1 MPETIRLKTQVGIDR
16 EINVQLNQDFE
27 QLEILSLKVR
37 SEDVYTRMCADYGVV
52 VGRVVANGGY
62 GVPNVKVS
70 VFVPLTEEDAQ
81 NEIISTLYPYTSLTD
96 VNEDGYRYNLLPY
109 DTQHT
114 GHIPTGT
121 FPTRNDVLTNPAVI
135 EVYDKYYKFTV
146 KTNGSGDYMIMGV
159 PIGSHTLVMDCDLS
173 DIGPFSQSPQDLIRM
188 GRASADQLDGVNFK
202 SSANLFSLPQIVN
215 INQSVDIS
223 PFWGQPE
230 VCQINIARKDFD
242 LKSVGINIQPSAI
255 FMGSLVTGIDDES
268 VEKNCKPPRDMGN
281 LCNLSVGPGEIISVR
296 QTIRQDTQGRPIL
309 EQGTLPQGGKVIDGD
324 GTWVVDVPM
333 NLDYVTTNEFG
344 EQIFSQDPTVGIP
357 TKGKYR
363 FKVKYTQPTN
373 FESQEIRRGYFLV
386 PNIKEYGWVNSDE
399 DPAYIVNTGDTN
411 YQKFIGSYYFG
422 TEWSGYTNPTEA
434 IACRDTFYEMQYNK
448 VYTVAQH
455 YDEYKKG
462 FNRSKFIGIKEIT
475 DSSCAS
481 ENNKFP
487 ATDGVQ
493 SFDFLVF
500 LLNILLPI
508 NYYVIL
514 ALLPIIHVLAFI
526 WPIFQVLI
534 TFVYGTLS
542 YIVFGIC
549 KAINLLPGINLT
561 CTQPQSFGDIFDS
574 IRNPF
579 VKISLPNISY
589 PDCQLCDCGQSE
601 TPPTDNA
608 ESKKVIDASTQSAV
622 SPNADFFN
630 TSNWNST
637 DTNIQS
643 AFAGLGYNPQTK
655 KLPIF
660 QIKNSGYNFVNNLPI
675 WETINKFNLKSKY
688 FDSDVY
694 PGSNRI
700 KVQVEPKLNY
710 DVNPNLF
717 HYDNITALIVD
728 PGVQETF
735 TSGQL
740 LSFQQAL
747 LSKDP
752 NPKAPTTGTTTGITG
767 KTVQGQTITINYAD
781 PTSPLTNK
789 SVNYTLSGATT
800 ASTVSYKFATDIEYF
815 QVITGTTYDDFITYN
830 SSTLGSSLK
839 NQIQEQIIMFKNQGV
854 DGAEPYFDYLSQWL
868 GGTLGIIFLV
878 RGVDPHS
885 GRKRIKYDLS
895 RIFGYN
901 SWGNVTVENDFF
913 LNVPVQVG
921 LTNVRHN
928 DFTNNTENHSGYL
941 YYDSY
946 TFTAGTQYSSYTTNL
961 QSYYSSLD
969 ATQRNVFEPT
979 TTGSTTLLSTMVQ
992 VGTSGE
998 LLAIQKT
1005 PNGVGYKGNEYIEGG
1020 SYIWYGNYATVNP
1033 FNGDNNNGVLPQFYY
1048 APAYSLQ
1055 NMTMYSQ
1062 RMVMRSDRLPTGTQ
1076 PEISGNNHYAGQ
1088 ASVTLTYSLIT
1099 DNGNAATVSSAS
1111 GAGGVNATNNPDIA
1125 TGGTVNKVI
1134 ESFSCAGMVD
1144 LNCYINQ
1151 NGEFIVLPS
1160 TNDCNTNNGG
1170 QVLVNGCYRLVN
1182 KPILSLLPLDS
1193 NHGNSDYVLLS
1204 QWLERFRMNF
1214 AICRGVLSHTFVNSW
1229 LNGSLFAFPFESSV
1243 FFDKNNKPYNRK
1255 VSTNIITGNKEVNYL
1270 YCGDLLVFEPKSNNF
1285 YYRSSPYDGINFVG
1299 SRANTFFSQPVNT
1312 KDLLFPT
1319 TLLDMGPKYVW
1330 QSEVN
1335 KTPNYFGYQMN
1346 KFNSTTWSDDSNL
1359 LQLFIVSRLVNQNF
1373 LQRIIGG
1380 VFGAGG
1386 VGSLFSRDEDRVDGD
1401 FAQMLQINSQY
1412 GVTPFTA
1419 ENYPDDPNA
1428 VGDNPIFVGAD
1439 KNKDPLFGVFY
1450 SGFTADRD
1458 LISPRR
1464 IDRTL
1469 TGTTLIADYL
1479 GTKSQEVPFFKWA
1492 NNAWVG
1498 GENTIFGSQ
1507 NNSWYTYGGNP
1518 TVESKKYQEFDR
1530 RLKPFF
1536 QGNNNL
1542 LENAYGYIYQRNP
1555 DGTYNTVAST
1565 PTNEYTLTSAPWYFY
1580 FGLKKGKS
1588 AMDKYVQQYLGTETN
1603 AQQ

>member
-1 MPETIRLKTQVGIDR
+1 MPETIRLKTQVGVDR
-16 EINVQLNQDFE
+16 EINVQLDQDFE

-37 SEDVYTRMCADYGVV
+37 SEDVYTRMCADYGIV

-62 GVPNVKVS
+62 GVPNVRVS

-81 NEIISTLYPYTSLTD
+81 NEIIETLYPYTSFSD

-109 DTQHT
+109 SQQHS
-114 GHIPTGT
+114 GHVPTGT

-135 EVYDKYYKFTV
+135 EVYDKYYKFSV

-159 PIGSHTLVMDCDLS
+159 PVGTHTLVMDCDLS

-188 GRASADQLDGVNFK
+188 GRANADQLDGVNFK
-202 SSANLFSLPQIVN
+202 SSSDLYSLPQIVN
-215 INQSVDIS
+215 INQSVDVN

-230 VCQINIARKDFD
+230 ICQINIARNDFD
-242 LKSVGINIQPSAI
+242 LRSVGINIQPTSI
-255 FMGSLVTGIDDES
+255 FMGALVTGIDDEAI
-268 VEKNCKPPRDMGN
+268 EKNCKPPRDMGN

-296 QTIRQDTQGRPIL
+296 QTIFQDSQGRPIL

-324 GTWVVDVPM
+324 GTWVTDIPM

-344 EQIFSQDPTVGIP
+344 EQIFSQDPKIGIP

-373 FESQEIRRGYFLV
+373 FESQEIRRASFLV
-386 PNIKEYGWVNSDE
+386 PNIKEYGWFNSDE
-399 DPAYIVNTGDTN
+399 DPAYIVNTGNTN

-422 TEWSGYTNPTEA
+422 TDWSGYTNQADA
-434 IACRDTFYEMQYNK
+434 IACKDTFYEMQYNK

-475 DSSCAS
+475 DNSCAS

-500 LLNILLPI
+500 LVNILLPI
-508 NYYVIL
+508 NYYTIL
-514 ALLPIIHVLAFI
+514 ALLPIVHVLAFI

-534 TFVYGTLS
+534 TFVYGTIANLV
-542 YIVFGIC
+542 YIIC
-549 KAINLLPGINLT
+549 RAIDKIGINVT
-561 CTQPQSFGDIFDS
+561 CVEPPSFSDIFNS
-574 IRNPF
+574 LTNPF

-589 PDCQLCDCGQSE
+589 PECQLCDCGSSE
-601 TPPTDNA
+601 TVPEDSEA
-608 ESKKVIDASTQSAV
+608 AKELESGNTQSAV

-630 TSNWNST
+630 GVNWNST
-637 DTNIQS
+637 SGDIQQT
-643 AFAGLGYNPQTK
+643 FAGFGVNAETK
-655 KLPIF
+655 KLPIYTGITF
-660 QIKNSGYNFVNNLPI
+660 IDNLPI

-694 PGSNRI
+694 SGSNRI
-700 KVQVEPKLNY
+700 KVQVEPTLNP
-710 DVNPNLF
+710 VTF
-717 HYDNITALIVD
+717 HYDNIMALIVD
-728 PGVQETF
+728 PGIQNTF

-740 LSFQQAL
+740 LSFQQPS

-767 KTVQGQTITINYAD
+767 KTIQGKTITINYAD
-781 PTSPLTNK
+781 PSSQLPQ
-789 SVNYTLSGATT
+789 SVNYVLSGATT
-800 ASTVSYKFATDIEYF
+800 ASTESYKFATDIEYF
-815 QVITGTTYDDFITYN
+815 QVITGTTYDDFISSSSN
-830 SSTLGSSLK
+830 SLSSSLK
-839 NQIQEQIIMFKNQGV
+839 NQITQQINIFYKQGV
-854 DGAEPYFDYLSQWL
+854 DGGDPYVDYLSQWI
-868 GGTLGIIFLV
+868 GGSLGIIFLV

-885 GRKRIKYDLS
+885 GRKRIRYDLS

-901 SWGNVTVENDFF
+901 SWGNTIVENDFY
-913 LNVPVQVG
+913 LNIPIQPG
-921 LTNVRHN
+921 LKNVRHN
-928 DFTNNTENHSGYL
+928 DFTNNTENKSGYL
-941 YYDSY
+941 YFDSY
-946 TFTAGTQYSSYTTNL
+946 TYTAGTKYSSYTTNL
-961 QSYYSSLD
+961 QSYYSALD
-969 ATQRNVFEPT
+969 STQVGNFQPT
-979 TTGSTTLLSTMVQ
+979 TTGSTTLTNSMITY
-992 VGTSGE
+992 GSSNE
-998 LLAIQKT
+998 LLALQKT

-1020 SYIWYGNYATVNP
+1020 SYIWYGNYAAVNVVDG
-1033 FNGDNNNGVLPQFYY
+1033 NNNNGVLPQFYY
-1048 APAYSLQ
+1048 APTYSLT
-1055 NMTMYSQ
+1055 NMTMYSS
-1062 RMVMRSDRLPTGTQ
+1062 RLVMRSDRLPIGTQ
-1076 PEISGNNHYAGQ
+1076 PETSGNNSFAGQ
-1088 ASVTLTYSLIT
+1088 ASVNLTYSLIT
-1099 DNGNAATVSSAS
+1099 DNGNSATVSSAS
-1111 GAGGVNATNNPDIA
+1111 GAGGINPTGNPDVT
-1125 TGGTVNKVI
+1125 TGATVNKVI
-1134 ESFSCAGMVD
+1134 ESFSCAGMVN
-1144 LNCYINQ
+1144 LNCYINE

-1160 TNDCNTNNGG
+1160 TNDCNTNIGG

-1182 KPILSLLPLDS
+1182 KPILSLLPFG
-1193 NHGNSDYVLLS
+1193 NNGNSDFVLLS

-1243 FFDKNNKPYNRK
+1243 FFDKNNKPFNR
-1255 VSTNIITGNKEVNYL
+1255 TINIFGNVNYL
-1270 YCGDLLVFEPKSNNF
+1270 YCGDVIVFEPNSNNF
-1285 YYRSSPYDGINFVG
+1285 YYRSSPYDGTKFVG
-1299 SRANTFFSQPVNT
+1299 SRASTLFSQPVNT

-1319 TLLDMGPKYVW
+1319 TILDMGPKYFW

-1346 KFNSTTWSDDSNL
+1346 RFNSTTWSDDSGL
-1359 LQLFIVSRLVNQNF
+1359 LQLFIISRLVNQNF

-1380 VFGAGG
+1380 VFGVGG

-1419 ENYPDDPNA
+1419 ENYPDDQTIP
-1428 VGDNPIFVGAD
+1428 GDNPIYVSED
-1439 KNKDPLFGVFY
+1439 KDGYPVFGVFF
-1450 SGFTADRD
+1450 SGSSTDRD

-1464 IDRTL
+1464 IDRTF
-1469 TGTTLIADYL
+1469 TGSTNSLVADYL
-1479 GTKSQEVPFFKWA
+1479 GTKSQEIPFFKWT
-1492 NNAWVG
+1492 NNAWID
-1498 GENTIFGSQ
+1498 GEPTIFGNQ
-1507 NNSWYTYGGNP
+1507 LNSWYTYGGNQEAI
-1518 TVESKKYQEFDR
+1518 ESKKYQELDR

-1536 QGNNNL
+1536 VGNTNL
-1542 LENAYGYIYQRNP
+1542 LESSYGYIYQRNLN
-1555 DGTYNTVAST
+1555 GTYNKSPYGT
-1565 PTNEYTLTSAPWYFY
+1565 TNDRTLTSAPWYFY

-1603 AQQ
+1603 GQQ

>member
-1 MPETIRLKTQVGIDR
+1 MPETIRLKTQVGVDR
-16 EINVQLNQDFE
+16 EINVQLDQDFE

-37 SEDVYTRMCADYGVV
+37 SEDVYTRMCADYGIV

-62 GVPNVKVS
+62 GVPNVRVS

-81 NEIISTLYPYTSLTD
+81 NEIIATLYPYTSFSD

-109 DTQHT
+109 SQQHS

-135 EVYDKYYKFTV
+135 EVYDKYYKFSV

-159 PIGSHTLVMDCDLS
+159 PVGTHTLVMDCDLS

-188 GRASADQLDGVNFK
+188 GRANADQLDGVNFK
-202 SSANLFSLPQIVN
+202 SSSDLYSLPQIVN
-215 INQSVDIS
+215 INQTVDVN

-230 VCQINIARKDFD
+230 ICQINIARNDFD
-242 LKSVGINIQPSAI
+242 LRGVGINIQPTSV
-255 FMGSLVTGIDDES
+255 FMGALVTGIDDEAI
-268 VEKNCKPPRDMGN
+268 EKNCKPPRDMGN

-296 QTIRQDTQGRPIL
+296 QTIFQDTQGRPIL

-324 GTWVVDVPM
+324 GTWVIDVPM

-344 EQIFSQDPTVGIP
+344 EQIFSQDPKIGIP

-373 FESQEIRRGYFLV
+373 FESQEIRRAYFLV

-399 DPAYIVNTGDTN
+399 DPAYIVDTN
-411 YQKFIGSYYFG
+411 DINYKKFIGSYYFG
-422 TEWSGYTNPTEA
+422 TDWSGYTNQADA
-434 IACRDTFYEMQYNK
+434 IACKDTFYEMQYNK

-500 LLNILLPI
+500 LVNILLPI
-508 NYYVIL
+508 NYYTIL
-514 ALLPIIHVLAFI
+514 ALLPIVHVLAFI

-534 TFVYGTLS
+534 TFVYGTIANLV
-542 YIVFGIC
+542 YIIC
-549 KAINLLPGINLT
+549 RAIDKIGINVT
-561 CTQPQSFGDIFDS
+561 CVEPPSFSDIFDS
-574 IRNPF
+574 LTNPF

-589 PDCQLCDCGQSE
+589 PECQLCDCGSSE
-601 TPPTDNA
+601 TVPEDSEA
-608 ESKKVIDASTQSAV
+608 AKELESGNTQSAV

-630 TSNWNST
+630 GVNWNST
-637 DTNIQS
+637 SSDIQQT
-643 AFAGLGYNPQTK
+643 FAGFGVNAQTK
-655 KLPIF
+655 KLPIYTGITF
-660 QIKNSGYNFVNNLPI
+660 IDNLPI

-700 KVQVEPKLNY
+700 KVMVEPKLNY
-710 DVNPNLF
+710 DVNQNLF
-717 HYDNITALIVD
+717 HYDNIMALIVD
-728 PGVQETF
+728 PGIQNTF

-740 LSFQQAL
+740 LSFQQPS

-767 KTVQGQTITINYAD
+767 KTIQGKTITINYAD
-781 PTSPLTNK
+781 PSSQLPQ
-789 SVNYTLSGATT
+789 SVNYVLSGATT
-800 ASTVSYKFATDIEYF
+800 ASTESYKFATDIEYF
-815 QVITGTTYDDFITYN
+815 QVITGTTYDDFISSSSN
-830 SSTLGSSLK
+830 SLSSSLK
-839 NQIQEQIIMFKNQGV
+839 NQITQQINIFYKQGV
-854 DGAEPYFDYLSQWL
+854 DGGDPYVDYLSQWI
-868 GGTLGIIFLV
+868 GGSLGIIFLV

-885 GRKRIKYDLS
+885 GRKRIRYDLS
-895 RIFGYN
+895 RIFGYT
-901 SWGNVTVENDFF
+901 SWGNNVVESDFY
-913 LNVPVQVG
+913 LNIPVQPG
-921 LTNVRHN
+921 LKNVRHN
-928 DFTNNTENHSGYL
+928 DFTNNTENKSGYL
-941 YYDSY
+941 YFNSY
-946 TFTAGTQYSSYTTNL
+946 TYTAGTQYSSYTTNL
-961 QSYYSSLD
+961 QSYYSALD
-969 ATQRNVFEPT
+969 STQVGNFQPT
-979 TTGSTTLLSTMVQ
+979 TTGSTTLTNSMITYGSST
-992 VGTSGE
+992 E
-998 LLAIQKT
+998 LLALQKT

-1020 SYIWYGNYATVNP
+1020 SYIWYGNYAAVNVVDG
-1033 FNGDNNNGVLPQFYY
+1033 NNNNGVLPQFYY
-1048 APAYSLQ
+1048 APTYSLT
-1055 NMTMYSQ
+1055 NMTMYSS
-1062 RMVMRSDRLPTGTQ
+1062 RLVMRSDRLPIGTQ
-1076 PEISGNNHYAGQ
+1076 PETSGNNSFAGQ
-1088 ASVTLTYSLIT
+1088 ASVNLTYSLIT
-1099 DNGNAATVSSAS
+1099 DNGNSATVSSAS
-1111 GAGGVNATNNPDIA
+1111 GAGGINPTGNPDVT
-1125 TGGTVNKVI
+1125 TGATVNKVI
-1134 ESFSCAGMVD
+1134 ESFSCAGMVN
-1144 LNCYINQ
+1144 LNCYINE

-1160 TNDCNTNNGG
+1160 TNDCNTNIGG

-1182 KPILSLLPLDS
+1182 KPILSLLPFG
-1193 NHGNSDYVLLS
+1193 NNGNSDFVLLS

-1243 FFDKNNKPYNRK
+1243 FFDKNNKPFNR
-1255 VSTNIITGNKEVNYL
+1255 TINILGNVNYL
-1270 YCGDLLVFEPKSNNF
+1270 YCGDVIVFEPNSNNF
-1285 YYRSSPYDGINFVG
+1285 YYRSSPYDGTKFVG
-1299 SRANTFFSQPVNT
+1299 SRASTFFSQPVNT

-1319 TLLDMGPKYVW
+1319 TILDMGPKYFW

-1346 KFNSTTWSDDSNL
+1346 RFNSTTWSDDSGL
-1359 LQLFIVSRLVNQNF
+1359 LQLFIISRLVNQNF

-1380 VFGAGG
+1380 VFGVGG

-1419 ENYPDDPNA
+1419 ENYPDDQTIP
-1428 VGDNPIFVGAD
+1428 GDNPIYVSED
-1439 KNKDPLFGVFY
+1439 KNGDPIFGVFF
-1450 SGFTADRD
+1450 SGSSTDRD

-1464 IDRTL
+1464 IDRTF
-1469 TGTTLIADYL
+1469 TGSTNSLVADYL
-1479 GTKSQEVPFFKWA
+1479 GTKSQDVPFFTWA
-1492 NNAWVG
+1492 NNAWIG
-1498 GENTIFGSQ
+1498 GENNIFGSQ
-1507 NNSWYTYGGNP
+1507 NNSWYTYGGRLD
-1518 TVESKKYQEFDR
+1518 VESKKYQEFDR
-1530 RLKPFF
+1530 ILKPFF
-1536 QGNNNL
+1536 RGNNNL
-1542 LENAYGYIYQRNP
+1542 LENAYGYIYQRKAN
-1555 DGTYNTVAST
+1555 GNYNTVPTT

-1588 AMDKYVQQYLGTETN
+1588 AMDKYIQQYLGTETN

>member
-1 MPETIRLKTQVGIDR
+1 MPETIRLKTQVGVDR
-16 EINVQLNQDFE
+16 EINVQLDQDFE

-37 SEDVYTRMCADYGVV
+37 SEDVYTRMCADYGIV

-62 GVPNVKVS
+62 GVPNVRVS

-81 NEIISTLYPYTSLTD
+81 NEIIATLYPYTSFSD

-109 DTQHT
+109 SQQHS

-135 EVYDKYYKFTV
+135 EVYDKYYKFSV

-159 PIGSHTLVMDCDLS
+159 PVGTHTLVMDCDLS

-188 GRASADQLDGVNFK
+188 GRANADQLDGVNFK
-202 SSANLFSLPQIVN
+202 SSSDLYSLPQIVN
-215 INQSVDIS
+215 INQSVDVN

-230 VCQINIARKDFD
+230 ICQINIARNDFD
-242 LKSVGINIQPSAI
+242 LRSVGINIQPTSI
-255 FMGSLVTGIDDES
+255 FMGALVTGIDDEAI
-268 VEKNCKPPRDMGN
+268 EKNCKPPRDMGN

-296 QTIRQDTQGRPIL
+296 QTIFQDSQGRPIL

-324 GTWVVDVPM
+324 GTWVTDIPM

-344 EQIFSQDPTVGIP
+344 EQVFSQDPKVGIP

-373 FESQEIRRGYFLV
+373 FESQEIRRASFLV

-422 TEWSGYTNPTEA
+422 TDWSGYTNQADA
-434 IACRDTFYEMQYNK
+434 IACKDTFYEMQYNK

-475 DSSCAS
+475 DNSCAS

-500 LLNILLPI
+500 LVNILLPI
-508 NYYVIL
+508 NYYTIL
-514 ALLPIIHVLAFI
+514 ALLPIVHILAFI
-526 WPIFQVLI
+526 WPLFQVLI
-534 TFVYGTLS
+534 TFVYGTIATLV
-542 YIVFGIC
+542 YYIC
-549 KAINLLPGINLT
+549 KAVDAIPGISLD
-561 CTQPQSFGDIFDS
+561 CKKPPSLGDIFDS
-574 IRNPF
+574 LSNPF

-589 PDCQLCDCGQSE
+589 PECQLCDCGSSE
-601 TPPTDNA
+601 TVPEDSQAAKDLENDNA
-608 ESKKVIDASTQSAV
+608 LAAV

-630 TSNWNST
+630 GVNWNST
-637 DTNIQS
+637 SSDIQQT
-643 AFAGLGYNPQTK
+643 FAGFGVNAETK
-655 KLPIF
+655 KLPIYTGITF
-660 QIKNSGYNFVNNLPI
+660 IDNLPI

-688 FDSDVY
+688 FDSDAY

-700 KVQVEPKLNY
+700 KVQVEPTLNP
-710 DVNPNLF
+710 VTF
-717 HYDNITALIVD
+717 HYDNIMALIVD
-728 PGVQETF
+728 PGIQNTF

-740 LSFQQAL
+740 LSFQQPS

-752 NPKAPTTGTTTGITG
+752 NPKASTTGTTTGITG
-767 KTVQGQTITINYAD
+767 TTIQGKTITINYAD
-781 PTSPLTNK
+781 PSSQLPQ
-789 SVNYTLSGATT
+789 SVNYVLSGATT
-800 ASTVSYKFATDIEYF
+800 AATETYKFATDIEYF
-815 QVITGTTYDDFITYN
+815 QVITGTTYDDFINGSSN
-830 SSTLGSSLK
+830 SLSSSLK
-839 NQIQEQIIMFKNQGV
+839 NQITQQINIFYKQGV
-854 DGAEPYFDYLSQWL
+854 DGGDTYVDYLSQWI
-868 GGTLGIIFLV
+868 GGSLGIIFLV

-885 GRKRIKYDLS
+885 GRKKIKYDLS

-901 SWGNVTVENDFF
+901 TWGNNVVESDFY
-913 LNVPVQVG
+913 LNIPIQPG
-921 LTNVRHN
+921 LKNVRHN
-928 DFTNNTENHSGYL
+928 DFTNNTEDKSGYL
-941 YYDSY
+941 YFNSY
-946 TFTAGTQYSSYTTNL
+946 TYTAGTQYSSYTTNL
-961 QSYYSSLD
+961 QSYYSALD
-969 ATQRNVFEPT
+969 STQVGNFQPT
-979 TTGSTTLLSTMVQ
+979 TTGSTTLTNSMITY
-992 VGTSGE
+992 GSSNE
-998 LLAIQKT
+998 LLALQKT

-1020 SYIWYGNYATVNP
+1020 SYIWYGNYAAVNVVDG
-1033 FNGDNNNGVLPQFYY
+1033 NNNNGVLPQFYY
-1048 APAYSLQ
+1048 APTYSLT
-1055 NMTMYSQ
+1055 NMTMYSS
-1062 RMVMRSDRLPTGTQ
+1062 RLVMRSDRLPIGTQ
-1076 PEISGNNHYAGQ
+1076 PETSGNNSFAGQ
-1088 ASVTLTYSLIT
+1088 ASVNLTYSLIT
-1099 DNGNAATVSSAS
+1099 DNGNSATVSSAS
-1111 GAGGVNATNNPDIA
+1111 GAGGIDPTGNPDVT
-1125 TGGTVNKVI
+1125 TGATVNKVI
-1134 ESFSCAGMVD
+1134 ESFSCAGMVN
-1144 LNCYINQ
+1144 LNCYINE

-1160 TNDCNTNNGG
+1160 TNDCNTNIGG

-1182 KPILSLLPLDS
+1182 KPILSLLPFG
-1193 NHGNSDYVLLS
+1193 NNGNSDFVLLS

-1243 FFDKNNKPYNRK
+1243 FFDKNNKPFNR
-1255 VSTNIITGNKEVNYL
+1255 TINIFGNVNYL
-1270 YCGDLLVFEPKSNNF
+1270 YCGDVIVFEPNSNNF
-1285 YYRSSPYDGINFVG
+1285 YYRSSPYDGTKFVG
-1299 SRANTFFSQPVNT
+1299 SRASTFFSQPVNT

-1319 TLLDMGPKYVW
+1319 TILDMGPKYFW

-1346 KFNSTTWSDDSNL
+1346 RFNSTTWSDDSGL
-1359 LQLFIVSRLVNQNF
+1359 LQLFIISRLVNQNF

-1380 VFGAGG
+1380 VFGVGG

-1419 ENYPDDPNA
+1419 ENYPDDQTIP
-1428 VGDNPIFVGAD
+1428 GDNPIYVSED
-1439 KNKDPLFGVFY
+1439 KNGDPIFGVFF
-1450 SGFTADRD
+1450 SGSSTDRD

-1464 IDRTL
+1464 IDRTF

-1479 GTKSQEVPFFKWA
+1479 GTKSQDIPFFKWA
-1492 NNAWVG
+1492 NNAWING
-1498 GENTIFGSQ
+1498 QPSIFGSQ

-1518 TVESKKYQEFDR
+1518 TVDSRKYQELDR
-1530 RLKPFF
+1530 RLQPFF

-1542 LENAYGYIYQRNP
+1542 IQNAYGYIYQRNNN
-1555 DGTYNTVAST
+1555 GTYNTVPTT

-1603 AQQ
+1603 GQQ

>member
-1 MPETIRLKTQVGIDR
+1 MPETIRLKTQVGVDR
-16 EINVQLNQDFE
+16 EINVQLDQDFE

-37 SEDVYTRMCADYGVV
+37 SEDVYTRMCADYGIV

-62 GVPNVKVS
+62 GVPNVRVS

-81 NEIISTLYPYTSLTD
+81 NEIIATLYPYTSFSD

-109 DTQHT
+109 SQQHS

-135 EVYDKYYKFTV
+135 EVYDKYYKFSV

-159 PIGSHTLVMDCDLS
+159 PVGTHTLVMDCDLS

-188 GRASADQLDGVNFK
+188 GRANADQLDGVNFK
-202 SSANLFSLPQIVN
+202 SSSDLYSLPQIVN
-215 INQSVDIS
+215 INQSVDVN

-230 VCQINIARKDFD
+230 ICQINIARNDFD
-242 LKSVGINIQPSAI
+242 LRSVGINIQPTSI
-255 FMGSLVTGIDDES
+255 FMGALVTGIDDEAI
-268 VEKNCKPPRDMGN
+268 EKNCKPPRDMGN

-296 QTIRQDTQGRPIL
+296 QTIFQDSQGRPIL

-324 GTWVVDVPM
+324 GTWVTDIPM

-344 EQIFSQDPTVGIP
+344 EQVFSQDPKVGIP

-373 FESQEIRRGYFLV
+373 FESQEIRRASFLV

-422 TEWSGYTNPTEA
+422 TDWSGYTNQADA
-434 IACRDTFYEMQYNK
+434 IACKDTFYEMQYNK

-475 DSSCAS
+475 DNSCAS

-500 LLNILLPI
+500 LVNILLPI
-508 NYYVIL
+508 NYYTIL
-514 ALLPIIHVLAFI
+514 ALLPIVHILAFI
-526 WPIFQVLI
+526 WPLFQVLI
-534 TFVYGTLS
+534 TFVYGTIATLV
-542 YIVFGIC
+542 YYIC
-549 KAINLLPGINLT
+549 KTVDAIPGISLD
-561 CTQPQSFGDIFDS
+561 CKKPPSLGDIFDS
-574 IRNPF
+574 LSNPF

-589 PDCQLCDCGQSE
+589 PECQLCDCGSSE
-601 TPPTDNA
+601 TVPEDSEEAKDLENDNA
-608 ESKKVIDASTQSAV
+608 LAAV

-630 TSNWNST
+630 GVNWNST
-637 DTNIQS
+637 SSDIQQT
-643 AFAGLGYNPQTK
+643 FAGFGVNAETK
-655 KLPIF
+655 KLPIYTGITF
-660 QIKNSGYNFVNNLPI
+660 IDNLPI

-688 FDSDVY
+688 FDSDAY

-700 KVQVEPKLNY
+700 KVQVEPTLNP
-710 DVNPNLF
+710 VTF
-717 HYDNITALIVD
+717 HYDNIMALIVD
-728 PGVQETF
+728 PGIQNTF

-740 LSFQQAL
+740 LSFQQPS

-752 NPKAPTTGTTTGITG
+752 NPKASTTGTTTGITG
-767 KTVQGQTITINYAD
+767 TTIQGKTITINYAD
-781 PTSPLTNK
+781 PSSQLPQ
-789 SVNYTLSGATT
+789 SVNYVLSGATT
-800 ASTVSYKFATDIEYF
+800 ASTETYKFATDIEYF
-815 QVITGTTYDDFITYN
+815 QVITGTTYDDFINGSSN
-830 SSTLGSSLK
+830 SLSSSLK
-839 NQIQEQIIMFKNQGV
+839 NQITQQINIFYKQGV
-854 DGAEPYFDYLSQWL
+854 DGGDTYVDYLSQWI
-868 GGTLGIIFLV
+868 GGSLGIIFLV

-885 GRKRIKYDLS
+885 GRKKIKYDLS

-901 SWGNVTVENDFF
+901 TWGNKVVESNFY
-913 LNVPVQVG
+913 LNIPVQPG
-921 LTNVRHN
+921 LKNVRHN
-928 DFTNNTENHSGYL
+928 EFINNTDNHSGYL
-941 YYDSY
+941 YFDSY
-946 TFTAGTQYSSYTTNL
+946 TYTAGTKYSSYTTNL

-969 ATQRNVFEPT
+969 QTQINVFKP
-979 TTGSTTLLSTMVQ
+979 SSNVNTLLTSPKVV

-998 LLAIQKT
+998 LLSIQLT

-1020 SYIWYGNYATVNP
+1020 SYIWYSNYATVTPVDGN
-1033 FNGDNNNGVLPQFYY
+1033 NNNGMLPQYYY
-1048 APAYSLQ
+1048 APTYSLN
-1055 NMTMYSQ
+1055 NMTMYSS
-1062 RMVMRSDRLPTGTQ
+1062 RLVMRSDRLPIGTQ
-1076 PEISGNNHYAGQ
+1076 PETSGNNSFAGQ
-1088 ASVTLTYSLIT
+1088 ASVNLTYSLIT
-1099 DNGNAATVSSAS
+1099 DNGNSATVSSAS
-1111 GAGGVNATNNPDIA
+1111 GAGGTNPTGNPDVT
-1125 TGGTVNKVI
+1125 TGATVNKVI
-1134 ESFSCAGMVD
+1134 ESFSCAGMVN
-1144 LNCYINQ
+1144 LNCYINE

-1160 TNDCNTNNGG
+1160 TNDCNTNIGG

-1182 KPILSLLPLDS
+1182 KPILSLLPFG
-1193 NHGNSDYVLLS
+1193 NNGNSDYVLLS

-1243 FFDKNNKPYNRK
+1243 FFDKNNKPFNR
-1255 VSTNIITGNKEVNYL
+1255 TINIFGNVNYL
-1270 YCGDLLVFEPKSNNF
+1270 YCGDVIVFEPNSNNF
-1285 YYRSSPYDGINFVG
+1285 YYRSSPYDGTKFVG
-1299 SRANTFFSQPVNT
+1299 SRASTFFSQPVNT

-1319 TLLDMGPKYVW
+1319 TILDMGPKYFW
-1330 QSEVN
+1330 QNEVN

-1346 KFNSTTWSDDSNL
+1346 KFNSTTWSDDSGL
-1359 LQLFIVSRLVNQNF
+1359 LQLFIISRLVNQNF

-1380 VFGAGG
+1380 VFGVGG

-1419 ENYPDDPNA
+1419 ENYPDDQTIP
-1428 VGDNPIFVGAD
+1428 GDNPIYVSED
-1439 KNKDPLFGVFY
+1439 KNGDPIFGVFF
-1450 SGFTADRD
+1450 SGSSTDRD

-1464 IDRTL
+1464 IDRTF

-1479 GTKSQEVPFFKWA
+1479 GTKSQDIPFFKWA
-1492 NNAWVG
+1492 NNAWING
-1498 GENTIFGSQ
+1498 QPSIFGSQ

-1518 TVESKKYQEFDR
+1518 TVDSRKYQELDR
-1530 RLKPFF
+1530 RLQPFF

-1542 LENAYGYIYQRNP
+1542 IQNAYGYIYQRNNN
-1555 DGTYNTVAST
+1555 GTYNTVPTT